1 MEFNRYGQSSIRI
14 NSVGVKKLDE
24 MFAKMGFHH
33 KEYKDK
39 YEY

>member
-14 NSVGVKKLDE
+14 KSVGVKKLDE
-24 MFAKMGFHH
+24 MFAKMGLPL
-33 KEYKDK
+33 KEAKEK